1 MASITAPSLRNGLSR
16 VRRLSAAHTGAVL
29 ILAII
34 AAVVVVPIVVI
45 AAGSFWSASFI
56 GLPGSL
62 TTANYAG
69 IFDAPGALNAIG
81 DTALMTLGASVVA
94 LILGGGQAWIIAR
107 TNVPGKAVLR
117 WLPINPLLLSALV
130 ANFGWVG
137 LYSPTTGLA
146 TRALAHIGLG
156 GLFNIYSMPGV
167 LISLGTRLEF
177 IPFLLMLSPLTSM
190 SRAWTRHRR
199 RPARARC
206 GPRGRSPCPC
216 CARRCCRAS
225 RSRRS
230 SRPRPSRR
238 R

>member
-81 DTALMTLGASVVA
+81 DTALTEARAFEVTERGLPNTLVPGRNLVFLTYAAALADRRGAGA
-94 LILGGGQAWIIAR
+94 LVGGMCETDFSGYPDCRRDTLDAMERTLNLGMDQDFSIQTPLMHLTKAETWGLAHELGGDR
-107 TNVPGKAVLR
+107 
-117 WLPINPLLLSALV
+117 LV
-130 ANFGWVG
+130 EVI
-137 LYSPTTGLA
+137 LEESHTCY
-146 TRALAHIGLG
+146 LG
-156 GLFNIYSMPGV
+156 ERGERQPWGYGC
-167 LISLGTRLEF
+167 G
-177 IPFLLMLSPLTSM
+177 
-190 SRAWTRHRR
+190 HC
-199 RPARARC
+199 PACELRAR
-206 GPRGRSPCPC
+206 GWQEWAEGLR
-216 CARRCCRAS
+216 
-225 RSRRS
+225 
-230 SRPRPSRR
+230 
-238 R
+238 